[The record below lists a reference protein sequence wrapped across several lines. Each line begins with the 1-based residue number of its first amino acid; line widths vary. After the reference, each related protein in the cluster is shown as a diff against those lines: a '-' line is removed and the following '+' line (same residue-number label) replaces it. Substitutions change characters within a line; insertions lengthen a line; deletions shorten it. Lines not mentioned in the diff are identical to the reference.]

1 MSTNK
6 QHVRMLIEKR
16 NYAELNDYLLENNG
30 GNLSK
35 TEKFDLL
42 SFSLKDKKALKMLLK
57 SGFNEFTYP
66 NKNVELNSIFKEAI
80 KNKHWKVAIFLIENY
95 PEEFQKA
102 CIVDRKSKDGYRRSN
117 SATMLID
124 LDLASQIQK
133 KLFALCIKNED
144 IHSKDS
150 LGMPLIHSLLY
161 SDLHKNQ
168 ETSKYD
174 KIIDKIKYIIGKVNY
189 DVHIK
194 NNYGDCML
202 GFSAYKMMLSEEKA
216 DSHYLIKNL
225 KILFI
230 EDERNKIKKMMDKE
244 RMSMNIESINKNSN
258 KIRI

>member
-1 MSTNK
+1 MLNNK

-30 GNLSK
+30 DNLSK

-42 SFSLKDKKALKMLLK
+42 CLALKDKKALKMLLK

-66 NKNVELNSIFKEAI
+66 NKNVELNSVFKEAI
-80 KNKHWKVAIFLIENY
+80 KERRWKVAIFLIEKY
-95 PEEFQKA
+95 PEEFKKA
-102 CIVDRKSKDGYRRSN
+102 CEADRKSKDGYRRSN
-117 SATMLID
+117 SATMLIE
-124 LDLASQIQK
+124 LDLGSQVQK

-174 KIIDKIKYIIGKVNY
+174 NIIKKIKYVIGKVNY

-194 NNYGDCML
+194 NNSGDCML
-202 GFSAYKMMLSEEKA
+202 GFAAYKMMLSEEKA
-216 DSHYLIKNL
+216 DAHYLIKNL
-225 KILFI
+225 KTLFI

-244 RMSMNIESINKNSN
+244 RLSMNFEYINKNLN

>member
-6 QHVRMLIEKR
+6 QHVRMLIQKR
-16 NYAELNDYLLENNG
+16 NYAELSDFLQENKADTF
-30 GNLSK
+30 SK
-35 TEKFDLL
+35 SENFDLL
-42 SFSLKDKKALKMLLK
+42 RFALSDKKALKMLLE
-57 SGFNEFTYP
+57 SGFKQFTYP
-66 NKNVELNSIFKEAI
+66 DKNVELNSVFKEAI
-80 KNKHWKVAIFLIENY
+80 KEKHWKVAIFLIERY
-95 PEEFQKA
+95 SEEFKKA
-102 CIVDRKSKDGYRRSN
+102 CEADRKSKDGYRRSN

-194 NNYGDCML
+194 NNSGDCML